1 MLEISHLNVA
11 YGESQV
17 IHDISFKVGPR
28 ESVAIMGRNG
38 MGKTTLLKSLIGLLS
53 ARAGAIRLGDID
65 LVGQPSYRR
74 VQRGLAFVP
83 QGRMVFPFLTVEQN
97 ILCGAEHSG
106 YRQVPEYIYQFFP
119 VLKEMKHRKGGNL
132 SGGQQQQLAIARAM
146 LTDPKIVLLDE
157 PTEGI
162 QPNIVEQIED
172 VIIRLNNEHGIMVV
186 LVEQDVHFAR
196 RASRSFVIIEKGH
209 VAASGP
215 IDTLTDDLVHRHMAV

>member
-17 IHDISFKVGPR
+17 IHDVSFNVGPR

-53 ARAGAIRLGDID
+53 ARAGAIRLGGID

-106 YRQVPEYIYQFFP
+106 YRQVPEYIYRFF
-119 VLKEMKHRKGGNL
+119 L
-132 SGGQQQQLAIARAM
+132 S
-146 LTDPKIVLLDE
+146 
-157 PTEGI
+157 
-162 QPNIVEQIED
+162 
-172 VIIRLNNEHGIMVV
+172 
-186 LVEQDVHFAR
+186 
-196 RASRSFVIIEKGH
+196 
-209 VAASGP
+209 
-215 IDTLTDDLVHRHMAV
+215 